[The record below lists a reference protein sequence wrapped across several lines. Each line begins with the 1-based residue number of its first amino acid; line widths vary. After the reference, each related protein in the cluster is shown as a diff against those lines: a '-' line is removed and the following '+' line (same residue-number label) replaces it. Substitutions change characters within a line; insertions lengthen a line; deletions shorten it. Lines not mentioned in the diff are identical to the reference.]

1 MALDTVH
8 LPLHDGMV
16 LRKGEFGVGGE
27 VAVETRSGIASGIDD
42 ELPRTSRLDV
52 FAAGPVA
59 GFATALSTHRTG
71 FGQMDARVRTGGEVA
86 DVIGVALETGAIA
99 NVGGTGNL
107 QRDDDGAGQCGAG
120 LSQCE
125 QRESTKSGTGKD
137 QRGFDS
143 PDSRRPVGIRLA
155 VHTKCFPRE

>member
-1 MALDTVH
+1 MMLW
-8 LPLHDGMV
+8 
-16 LRKGEFGVGGE
+16 KGEFGVGGE
-27 VAVETRSGIASGIDD
+27 VAVETRGGIASGIDD
-42 ELPRTSRLDV
+42 ELPRASGLDV

-59 GFATALSTHRTG
+59 GFATALSTHRTSLA
-71 FGQMDARVRTGGEVA
+71 QMDARMRTCSEVA

-99 NVGGTGNL
+99 NVGGTGDFH
-107 QRDDDGAGQCGAG
+107 RDDNGAGQCGAG

-125 QRESTKSGTGKD
+125 QRESTKSGTGND